1 MTTMKLLPIEID
13 RQLACNMAWEFLH
26 MSMVYEFRKRRCGK
40 ISAEELMDLMNERI
54 EHCRVYNLP
63 LLNEQLDVYQDD
75 PICRLIYQYMVAK
88 SCHRY
93 AARDVYVTVLAQLC
107 GKSYAETLAACKR
120 IESDGAIVQVPYKRK
135 PRKKERD
142 RFRLAWDLS
151 HYWDTF
157 LSWES
162 LHDPKTGKIAM
173 KIEETIYSRWRQ
185 GMGKIKS

>member
-1 MTTMKLLPIEID
+1 MKRLPIDID
-13 RQLACNMAWEFLH
+13 RQLACDMSLDFLH
-26 MSMVYEFRKRRCGK
+26 NSMVFEFRKRRCGK
-40 ISAEELMDLMNERI
+40 ISAEELMKMMDDNIEYARI
-54 EHCRVYNLP
+54 YNLP

-107 GKSYAETLAACKR
+107 GKSYAETLAACR
-120 IESDGAIVQVPYKRK
+120 RLESDGAIVQVPYKRK

-162 LHDPKTGKIAM
+162 LHDPKTEKIAM
-173 KIEETIYSRWRQ
+173 KIEEAIYLKWRQ
-185 GMGKIKS
+185 DIGKIKS